1 MEKIMYL
8 AGRVLVAHIF
18 LLAGLQKIGNYA
30 GTQGYMES
38 MGVPGMLLPLVILAE
53 VGGAVALIV
62 GWRTRWA
69 AAGLAVFCLLAA
81 VFFHT
86 NFSDGTQMIM
96 FMKNLS
102 IAGGLLFIAAHGAGA
117 YALDVRRV

>member
-1 MEKIMYL
+1 MEKLMYL

-38 MGVPGMLLPLVILAE
+38 MGVPGMLLPLVILVE
-53 VGGAVALIV
+53 VGGAIALIV
-62 GWRTRWA
+62 GWQTRWA
-69 AAGLAVFCLLAA
+69 AAGLALFCVLSAML
-81 VFFHT
+81 FHA

-117 YALDVRRV
+117 FALDIRRV

>member
-1 MEKIMYL
+1 MEKFMYL

-38 MGVPGMLLPLVILAE
+38 MGVPGMLLPLVILVE
-53 VGGAVALIV
+53 VGGAAALIV
-62 GWRTRWA
+62 GWQTRWA
-69 AAGLAVFCLLAA
+69 AAGLALFCLLSA
-81 VFFHT
+81 VLFHA
-86 NFSDGTQMIM
+86 NFSDGVQMIM

>member
-53 VGGAVALIV
+53 VGGAIALIV
-62 GWRTRWA
+62 GWQTRWA
-69 AAGLAVFCLLAA
+69 AAGLALFCVLSALL
-81 VFFHT
+81 FHA
-86 NFSDGTQMIM
+86 NFSDGVQMIM

-117 YALDVRRV
+117 YALETRRV

>member
-1 MEKIMYL
+1 
-8 AGRVLVAHIF
+8 
-18 LLAGLQKIGNYA
+18 
-30 GTQGYMES
+30 MES
-38 MGVPGMLLPLVILAE
+38 MGVPGALLPLVILTE
-53 VGGAVALIV
+53 VGGGIALIV

-69 AAGLAVFCLLAA
+69 AAALALFTLLTAA
-81 VFFHT
+81 IFHT

-117 YALDVRRV
+117 YALDTRRV

>member
-53 VGGAVALIV
+53 VGGAIALII
-62 GWRTRWA
+62 GWQTRWA
-69 AAGLAVFCLLAA
+69 AAGLALFCVLSALL
-81 VFFHT
+81 FHT
-86 NFSDGTQMIM
+86 NFSDGVQMIM

-117 YALDVRRV
+117 YALDIRRA

>member
-8 AGRVLVAHIF
+8 AGRVLIAHIF

-53 VGGAVALIV
+53 VGGAIALIV
-62 GWRTRWA
+62 GWQTRWA
-69 AAGLAVFCLLAA
+69 AAGLALFCVLSALL
-81 VFFHT
+81 FHA
-86 NFSDGTQMIM
+86 NFSDGVQMIM

-117 YALDVRRV
+117 YALETRRV

>member
-1 MEKIMYL
+1 MEKFMYL
-8 AGRVLVAHIF
+8 AGRVLAAHIF

-38 MGVPGMLLPLVILAE
+38 MGVPGMLLPLVILVE
-53 VGGAVALIV
+53 VGGAIALIV

-69 AAGLAVFCLLAA
+69 AAGLALFCVLSA
-81 VFFHT
+81 VLFHT
-86 NFSDGTQMIM
+86 NFSDGVQMIM

-117 YALDVRRV
+117 YALDIRRV